1 MDRLDQQ
8 EGRYRVLLI
17 GVGNNTDAEKE
28 SFCHSISKSY
38 KVPLNQ
44 LIKIVGRCPVVLK
57 KNLSLRKA
65 ELLAKTFKSF
75 GASVS
80 VEERRQ
86 IPPISLEFQELIPHR
101 LALESSS
108 LRKSQRGTWS
118 VTGRAKN
125 ISDETLN
132 DTWVLIQLFEDFEEF
147 IGFEETPLTINPL
160 PSGQT
165 SPFKVIFEGDFSMKK
180 ISIGFKNASGQP
192 IPAVD
197 KRQKREW
204 VKAEMEDERPLFPS
218 GIPTAFEDKSE
229 ATDVP
234 GPLEKMIAEK
244 ESEISGD
251 ILLSLEHE
259 AEPILGEEIKENQGG
274 VEGISE
280 KIISLTPEP
289 LEKIM
294 EPSSILVKEDGY
306 PGGEESG
313 RDLGQETSQGFA
325 SSVLEELGKGIE
337 AALDGLDL
345 ASDGEQRTDESH
357 LDASVFQEA
366 TQLLEDISE
375 TPKEAKG
382 EEETVPSFSW
392 IGYFRDAVDT
402 FYQSPHDI
410 FSIWFEECR
419 KKGEFNNSL
428 HSLLTILVH
437 SRFDQGSQSIK
448 ALENTQK
455 SIRLIV
461 QPNLLLDEIPPLE
474 GTSFV
479 SGEVWRDLFQRA
491 LPKVHQISNAI
502 LEKNKWNVFDLEGL
516 IQVIPHMGNQN
527 SRMAIQWINELIPD
541 VVEIDFSDTPIAIGE
556 DLYRVAARLGIV
568 DPHLDYYQGTNS
580 KGDTKIQSFAKTA
593 FPHNPVKVEK
603 PMSWMGDG
611 EERGGHCFPIQ
622 PWCDGCLFKTFCP
635 KLYLDFN
642 PSEKGRLGEE

>member
-1 MDRLDQQ
+1 MARLDQQ

-17 GVGNNTDAEKE
+17 GVGDNTEAKKD
-28 SFCHSISKSY
+28 SFCHSISKNY
-38 KVPLNQ
+38 NIPFPQ
-44 LIKIVGRCPVVLK
+44 LKKIVDRCPVILK
-57 KNLSLRKA
+57 TNLSLRKA

-75 GASVS
+75 GALVS
-80 VEERRQ
+80 VEESRQ
-86 IPPISLEFQELIPHR
+86 IPPISVEFQELAPHR

-147 IGFEETPLTINPL
+147 IAFEETPLPINPL

-165 SPFKVIFEGDFSMKK
+165 SPFKVIFEGDLSIKK

-197 KRQKREW
+197 KRKKRVW
-204 VKAEMEDERPLFPS
+204 VKANMEDECPLSPP
-218 GIPTAFEDKSE
+218 GMPTVFGEKSE
-229 ATDVP
+229 AADLP
-234 GPLEKMIAEK
+234 EPLENMIVEK
-244 ESEISGD
+244 ENEIPGD
-251 ILLSLEHE
+251 IPLSLEQEAGPTFGHE
-259 AEPILGEEIKENQGG
+259 IREKQGDAER
-274 VEGISE
+274 ISE
-280 KIISLTPEP
+280 ESISLPLEP

-294 EPSSILVKEDGY
+294 GSSSILVKEDGY
-306 PGGEESG
+306 PGGENSE
-313 RDLGQETSQGFA
+313 RALGQEASQEFTS
-325 SSVLEELGKGIE
+325 SLPEEMGKEIE
-337 AALDGLDL
+337 AALDGLEL
-345 ASDGEQRTDESH
+345 ASDEEEGTDESP

-366 TQLLEDISE
+366 TQLLKDISE
-375 TPKEAKG
+375 SPKEAQV
-382 EEETVPSFSW
+382 EEKTVPSFSW
-392 IGYFRDAVDT
+392 IGYFRDAVET
-402 FYQSPHDI
+402 FYQTPHDI

-419 KKGEFNNSL
+419 KRGEFKNSL
-428 HSLLTILVH
+428 HGLLTILVH
-437 SRFDQGSQSIK
+437 SRFDQGSQSNK

-455 SIRLIV
+455 LFRLIA

-491 LPKVHQISNAI
+491 LPKVHQIGNAI
-502 LEKNKWNVFDLEGL
+502 LEKNKWNVFDLERL
-516 IQVIPHMGNQN
+516 IRVIPHMGNQN
-527 SRMAIQWINELIPD
+527 SPMAIRWINELIPD
-541 VVEIDFSDTPIAIGE
+541 VVEIDLSNAPITIGE
-556 DLYRVAARLGIV
+556 GLYRVAARLGIV
-568 DPHLDYYQGTNS
+568 DPHLDYYQGRNS
-580 KGDTKIQSFAKTA
+580 IADTKIRSFAIAA

-603 PMSWMGDG
+603 PMSWMGGG

-642 PSEKGRLGEE
+642 PSEKGMRD

>member
-1 MDRLDQQ
+1 MARLDQQ

-17 GVGNNTDAEKE
+17 GVGDNTEAKKD
-28 SFCHSISKSY
+28 SFCHSISKNY
-38 KVPLNQ
+38 NIPFPQ
-44 LIKIVGRCPVVLK
+44 LKKIVDRCPVILK

-75 GASVS
+75 GALVS
-80 VEERRQ
+80 VEESRQ
-86 IPPISLEFQELIPHR
+86 IPPISVEFQELAPHR

-147 IGFEETPLTINPL
+147 IAFEETPLPINPL

-165 SPFKVIFEGDFSMKK
+165 SPFKVIFEGDLSIKK

-197 KRQKREW
+197 KRKKRVW
-204 VKAEMEDERPLFPS
+204 VKANMEDERPLSPP
-218 GIPTAFEDKSE
+218 GMPTVFGEKSE
-229 ATDVP
+229 AADLP
-234 GPLEKMIAEK
+234 ESLENMIVEK
-244 ESEISGD
+244 ENEIPGD
-251 ILLSLEHE
+251 TPLSLEQE
-259 AEPILGEEIKENQGG
+259 AGPPFGQEIREKQGDA
-274 VEGISE
+274 ERISE
-280 KIISLTPEP
+280 ESISLPLEP

-294 EPSSILVKEDGY
+294 GSSSILVKEDGT
-306 PGGEESG
+306 PGGEDSE
-313 RDLGQETSQGFA
+313 RALGQEASQEFTS
-325 SSVLEELGKGIE
+325 SLPEEMGKEIE
-337 AALDGLDL
+337 AALDGLEL
-345 ASDGEQRTDESH
+345 ASDEEEGTDESP

-366 TQLLEDISE
+366 TQLLKDISE
-375 TPKEAKG
+375 SPQEAQG
-382 EEETVPSFSW
+382 EEKTVPSFPW
-392 IGYFRDAVDT
+392 IGYFRDAVET
-402 FYQSPHDI
+402 FYQTPHDI

-419 KKGEFNNSL
+419 KRGEFKNSL
-428 HSLLTILVH
+428 HGLLTILVH
-437 SRFDQGSQSIK
+437 SRFDQGSQSNK

-455 SIRLIV
+455 LFRLIA

-491 LPKVHQISNAI
+491 LPKLHQIGNAI
-502 LEKNKWNVFDLEGL
+502 LEKNKWNVFDLERL
-516 IQVIPHMGNQN
+516 IRVIPHMGNQN
-527 SRMAIQWINELIPD
+527 SPMAIRWINELIPD
-541 VVEIDFSDTPIAIGE
+541 VVEIDLSNAPITIGE
-556 DLYRVAARLGIV
+556 GLYRVAARLGIV
-568 DPHLDYYQGTNS
+568 DPHLDYYQGRNS
-580 KGDTKIQSFAKTA
+580 IADTKILSFAIAA

-603 PMSWMGDG
+603 PMSWMGGG

-635 KLYLDFN
+635 RLYLDFN
-642 PSEKGRLGEE
+642 PSEKGMRD